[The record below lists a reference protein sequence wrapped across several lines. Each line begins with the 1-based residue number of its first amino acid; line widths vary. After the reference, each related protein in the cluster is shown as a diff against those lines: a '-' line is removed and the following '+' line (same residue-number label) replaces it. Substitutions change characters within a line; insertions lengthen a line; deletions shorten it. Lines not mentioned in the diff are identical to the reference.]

1 MRLTESQLRKI
12 VRQEILR
19 EGFVFTHES
28 KFGKEAD
35 MMISKSIGALISE
48 LTMMGAT
55 CSPASSYDRGNAM
68 IAHYCNFADKDM
80 CHSAK
85 VEARELLMNL
95 GWSLSENPGMP
106 NVDVFLH
113 PEIRYGSIDIEHNL
127 KQLFVSAYRSR
138 QS

>member
-35 MMISKSIGALISE
+35 MMISNSIDALISKF
-48 LTMMGAT
+48 TRMGAT
-55 CSPASSYDRGNAM
+55 CSPASRYDRGNAM
-68 IAHYCNFADKDM
+68 IAHYCNFANENT

-85 VEARELLMNL
+85 VEAHKLLMDNL
-95 GWSLSENPGMP
+95 GWSLSENPGMQ

-113 PEIRYGSIDIEHNL
+113 PEIRYGSIDIEHNSN
-127 KQLFVSAYRSR
+127 QLFVSAYGSR
-138 QS
+138 